1 MLQVCDTTTW
11 RRRGSVAQ
19 TETAAVAHA
28 TVLAVCLAVLAGA
41 AILVPAQDGLTLF
54 GLRWPFSCRLH
65 DTFGIQCA
73 LCGMSRAFCALA
85 RGDLAGGFAFHRLGP
100 AVFALFCLQI
110 PYRLYALATRP
121 RPIGKRLVQLH
132 TGLVVLIGLAL
143 FVNWIVYLGGL
154 LL

>member
-1 MLQVCDTTTW
+1 MLQVCDTATW
-11 RRRGSVAQ
+11 RRGASPSH
-19 TETAAVAHA
+19 TETAMVAHG
-28 TVLAVCLAVLAGA
+28 TLLAVCLAVLACA
-41 AILVPAQDGLTLF
+41 AVLAPAQDGLTLF

-73 LCGMSRAFCALA
+73 LCGMSRSFCALA
-85 RGDLAGGFAFHRLGP
+85 RGDLVGGFGFHRLGP

-110 PYRLYALATRP
+110 PYRLYALAIRP
-121 RPIGKRLVQLH
+121 RSIGQRLAGLH